1 MRVYSFIDND
11 FELMKAEIDVSLMAG
26 LPDLK
31 IIGLP
36 DSAIKESGIRIKSA
50 LKNQGFHWPK
60 KHQILVHIKPNNLK
74 KKSQGLDLAIAAGI
88 LAETKQLELKTNT
101 FYGELGLK
109 GDVMAPSDISDV
121 QSKEAF
127 CTGVCKNLRFDS
139 LQIKNLSD
147 ITHPDFIKVKSN
159 DFSFN
164 RPELPSFLISKLQFE
179 VCSVIA
185 TGEHNALFVGS
196 PGTGKT
202 TSCDIISRSLLDP
215 ARDVFF
221 EARSI
226 WRRLGKNLTWRPIEC
241 PHHTGSHIAVIG
253 GGTPI
258 GPGAVTRAHGGVLI
272 LDELL
277 EFSNSVQESLREPLE
292 RGKVYL
298 ARSNGM
304 REMPASFLFLATTN
318 LCRCGKYL
326 PHDSRRCIC
335 SSYRLQKYLDKIS
348 GPVFDRFQIIYIAD
362 NFAGSQDIHSGEI
375 YQVVQKARKFAVKSR
390 GQVKPNGKLS
400 APDTFKLDPENKFD
414 IHFPELATQNRTK
427 LAILQVARTLADIA
441 SSERIKPEFLHKA
454 HKLSYETLYRI
465 QNPVF

>member
-11 FELMKAEIDVSLMAG
+11 FELMKAEIDVSLMSG

-36 DSAIKESGIRIKSA
+36 DNAIKESGIRIKSA

-60 KHQILVHIKPNNLK
+60 KHQILVHIKPNNIK

-88 LAETKQLELKTNT
+88 LAETKQLSLKTDT

-109 GDVMAPSDISDV
+109 GDVRAPCDINDV
-121 QSKEAF
+121 QANHLF
-127 CTGVCKNLRFDS
+127 CTGMCKNLRFDS
-139 LQIKNLSD
+139 FQIKKLSD
-147 ITHPDFIKVKSN
+147 IIDPNYIKVKAN
-159 DFSFN
+159 GFSFN
-164 RPELPSFLISKLQFE
+164 RPELPTFLISKTQFE
-179 VCSVIA
+179 VCSIIA

-215 ARDVFF
+215 SKDIFF
-221 EARSI
+221 ESKSI
-226 WRRLGKNLTWRPIEC
+226 WRRLGKNLTWRPIES
-241 PHHTGSHIAVIG
+241 PHHTSSHIAVIG
-253 GGTPI
+253 GGSPI
-258 GPGAVTRAHGGVLI
+258 GPGAVTRAHGGVLV

-277 EFSNSVQESLREPLE
+277 EYSSSVQESLREPLE
-292 RGKVYL
+292 KGKVYL
-298 ARSNGM
+298 ARASGM
-304 REMPASFLFLATTN
+304 RILPANFLFLATTN

-348 GPVFDRFQIIYIAD
+348 GPVFDRFHIIYVSD
-362 NFAGSQDIHSGEI
+362 NFKEPQEIQSKEI
-375 YQVVQKARKFAVKSR
+375 YKVVQKARMFAIKSR
-390 GQVKPNGKLS
+390 GQVIPNGKLS
-400 APDTFKLDPENKFD
+400 PSETLKLDTDNQFD
-414 IHFPELATQNRTK
+414 MHFPELSMQNRTK
-427 LAILQVARTLADIA
+427 LSILQVARTLADIA
-441 SSERIKPEFLHKA
+441 SYEKIKASFLNKA

-465 QNPVF
+465 QNPIY

>member
-1 MRVYSFIDND
+1 MRIYSFIDND
-11 FELMKAEIDVSLMAG
+11 FELMKAEIDVSLMSG

-36 DSAIKESGIRIKSA
+36 DNAIKESGVRIKSA

-60 KHQILVHIKPNNLK
+60 KHQILVHIKPNNIK

-88 LAETKQLELKTNT
+88 LAETKQLDLKTHI

-109 GDVMAPSDISDV
+109 GDVRAPCDINDV
-121 QSKEAF
+121 QTKEMF
-127 CTGVCKNLRFDS
+127 CTGESNLRFDS
-139 LQIKNLSD
+139 FQIKKLSD
-147 ITHPDFIKVKSN
+147 IVDPDFIKVKSN
-159 DFSFN
+159 NFSFK
-164 RPELPSFLISKLQFE
+164 RPELPNFYISKLQFE
-179 VCSVIA
+179 LCSVIA
-185 TGEHNALFVGS
+185 VGEHNTLFVGS

-215 ARDVFF
+215 DKDIFF

-226 WRRLGKNLTWRPIEC
+226 WRRLGKSLTWRPIES
-241 PHHTGSHIAVIG
+241 PHHTSTHIAVIG
-253 GGTPI
+253 GGTPV
-258 GPGAVTRAHGGVLI
+258 GPGSVTRAHGGVLI

-292 RGKVYL
+292 RGTVYL
-298 ARSNGM
+298 ARASGM
-304 REMPASFLFLATTN
+304 RQMPANFLFLATTN

-326 PHDSRRCIC
+326 PHDSRGCIC

-362 NFAGSQDIHSGEI
+362 NFVGAQEIHSGEV
-375 YQVVQKARKFAVKSR
+375 YKVVQNARKFAIKSR

-400 APDTFKLDPENKFD
+400 VPDTLKLDSENNFD
-414 IHFPELATQNRTK
+414 MHFPELSMQNRTK

-441 SSERIKPEFLHKA
+441 LSEKLKVKFLHKA

-465 QNPVF
+465 QNPIY